1 MSQVF
6 YQGNHRNIKEMY
18 HFLLIKIHI
27 FYKHFFLNIEQGCS
41 SLSPVFAQHPKTN
54 ELIRDD
60 VCRFGGCVSSPLCNK
75 EYALSGKQTPPCPV
89 TSRFSY
95 RFPASTVQFSVK
107 LPLSFEH
114 TCLTH
119 TLQPKASTWV
129 CTLSHPATLSPHC
142 ESKHLI

>member
-1 MSQVF
+1 MLSFCFCFVVILVQEPNCPEEMFSQTNNKSTTVLF
-6 YQGNHRNIKEMY
+6 SCYFIFGSWGHSNFSLIINY

-95 RFPASTVQFSVK
+95 RFPASTV
-107 LPLSFEH
+107 
-114 TCLTH
+114 
-119 TLQPKASTWV
+119 
-129 CTLSHPATLSPHC
+129 
-142 ESKHLI
+142 